1 MLSLLKKLTDAI
13 GVSGCETTVRDII
26 IKEIKNCVDEF
37 RVDGI
42 GNLIAY
48 KSAKNS
54 AAAKTVLLSA
64 HMDEVGF
71 IVSDICEDGYLKFQ
85 TVGGIDTRILVSQRV
100 VVNGCSGVIALK
112 AIHLTNEEE
121 RKKSPSEEELYI
133 DIGAKN
139 REETEKW
146 VMKGDYGCFD
156 SKYIEFGDMIK
167 AKALDDRIGCAVLI
181 EMLKSDFDVN
191 LICTFTVQEEVGL
204 RGARCAAY
212 GLHPDFAV
220 VVEGTTCSDLPG
232 VSAGQRV
239 TKSGS
244 GAAISVLDS
253 ASCADDELA
262 EMLRLAA
269 ESRDIPYQ
277 LKAACAGGND
287 AGAIYISGGGIKTA
301 SISVP
306 CRYIHSPVSAASKRD
321 IESCGRIVKGFLED
335 CGRRIEND

>member
-1 MLSLLKKLTDAI
+1 MIKKLTDAI
-13 GVSGCETTVRDII
+13 GVSGDETAVRNII
-26 IKEIKNCVDEF
+26 IKEIKDYADEW

-42 GNLIAY
+42 GNLIVS
-48 KSAKNS
+48 KNAKNG
-54 AAAKTVLLSA
+54 AAAKNILLSA

-100 VVNGCSGVIALK
+100 ILNGLSGVIALK
-112 AIHLTNEEE
+112 AIHLTSSEE

-133 DIGAKN
+133 DIGAKS
-139 REETEKW
+139 REEAERW

-156 SKYIEFGDMIK
+156 SEYVEFGEMIK

-191 LICTFTVQEEVGL
+191 LTCTFTVQEEVGL
-204 RGARCAAY
+204 RGARCAVW
-212 GLHPDFAV
+212 GLCPDFAV

-239 TKSGS
+239 TKSGD

-253 ASCADDELA
+253 ASCADAELV
-262 EMLRLAA
+262 EMLCSAA
-269 ESRDIPYQ
+269 ESRGISYQ

-287 AGAIYISGGGIKTA
+287 AGAIYLSGGGIKTA

-306 CRYIHSPVSAASKRD
+306 CRYIHSPVSAANKRD
-321 IESCGRIVKGFLED
+321 IESCGRIVRGFLED
-335 CGRRIEND
+335 CGRRDGND